1 MHFENVGED
10 KDFRHDDT
18 YANVNTTLAWKVTK
32 GTGSNPIRMV
42 TYSSSSLLL
51 SATICG
57 PLTFFFSLYRDIIL
71 SFLYFFVLLQKKR
84 GMKEKVIFLLLI
96 IMLLASCAG
105 NRKYDD
111 LMQRADSI
119 MNVNDDSAKV
129 AIRMLDGIK
138 PQLPEFSQSQ
148 KMRYELLRHKAMNK
162 ACITFTSD
170 SVMKEVVDY
179 YDHHGSANERMLAN
193 YVLGCVYRDLH
204 EAPMALEYY
213 NKATE
218 QADTTA
224 ADCDYGTLY
233 RVYSQMGFLF
243 SKQYLPYQ
251 LLDAFGKAVK
261 YAYLAKDTLNAIIN
275 YQNRENAYSYLGN
288 KDSVIAIN
296 LQAAKL
302 FKKHGNDY
310 AAAIAFG
317 CNYKYYIEKKDFI
330 NAKKA
335 FEAYNST
342 GYEGNSNYEDAKA
355 YVLCLKGTYY
365 MFTGQLDSACYIL
378 QQSLKFCKSFSNK
391 VATTKA
397 LAHYYAKVNQ
407 PSLAMK
413 YALQSSEYNDSDLIE
428 ARKTQLQQVQAM
440 YDYGRN
446 QEIARMAEQ
455 KAKRSTQMNY
465 MIVFACV
472 ILFLFLSYIYRKQ
485 LALKKKRIAASKL
498 VYEDCLL
505 KLKRLQEEKA
515 QLVAEND
522 KKLTQ
527 IITEKENAISK
538 LEAEIHNIQNKY
550 SLSSM
555 SDTDLILKDSS
566 IYKKIKCIEMHP
578 KEEMYEEDWRKLA
591 DTIEEVI
598 PNFIPMLKNQVSY
611 RDYRI
616 CLLIRLGISA
626 SLMARLLNLSD
637 AAISKS
643 RKTML
648 KKICDKEGK
657 PKEFD
662 EYVLHIQ

>member
-1 MHFENVGED
+1 
-10 KDFRHDDT
+10 
-18 YANVNTTLAWKVTK
+18 
-32 GTGSNPIRMV
+32 
-42 TYSSSSLLL
+42 
-51 SATICG
+51 
-57 PLTFFFSLYRDIIL
+57 
-71 SFLYFFVLLQKKR
+71 
-84 GMKEKVIFLLLI
+84 MKEKVIFLLLI

-119 MNVNDDSAKV
+119 MDVDDDSAKV

-170 SVMKEVVDY
+170 SVMKKVVDY
-179 YDHHGSANERMLAN
+179 YDNHGSANERMLAN
-193 YVLGCVYRDLH
+193 YVLGCVYRDMY

-296 LQAAKL
+296 LHAATM
-302 FKKHGNDY
+302 FKQIGNNY

-391 VATTKA
+391 AATTKA

-515 QLVAEND
+515 QLVAEKD
-522 KKLTQ
+522 KKLAQ

-538 LEAEIHNIQNKY
+538 LVSEIHDIQNRY

-555 SDTDLILKDSS
+555 SDAYLVLKNSS
-566 IYKKIKCIEMHP
+566 IYKKIQCIEAHP
-578 KEEMYEEDWRKLA
+578 LEEMTEEDWTELA
-591 DTIEEVI
+591 DTVEELI
-598 PNFIPMLKNQVSY
+598 PNFISMLKNRVSD

-616 CLLIRLGISA
+616 CLLIRLGIPA

-648 KKICDKEGK
+648 KKLCGKVGK

-662 EYVLHIQ
+662 EYVLHIP

>member
-1 MHFENVGED
+1 
-10 KDFRHDDT
+10 
-18 YANVNTTLAWKVTK
+18 
-32 GTGSNPIRMV
+32 
-42 TYSSSSLLL
+42 
-51 SATICG
+51 
-57 PLTFFFSLYRDIIL
+57 
-71 SFLYFFVLLQKKR
+71 
-84 GMKEKVIFLLLI
+84 MKEKVIYLLLI
-96 IMLLASCAG
+96 LLILASCAG

-224 ADCDYGTLY
+224 TDCDYGTLY

-251 LLDAFGKAVK
+251 ELNAFDKAEK

-275 YQNRENAYSYLGN
+275 YQNKGDAYYLGK

-317 CNYKYYIEKKDFI
+317 CNYDYYIEKKDSI

-355 YVLCLKGTYY
+355 YVLYQKGTYY
-365 MFTGQLDSACYIL
+365 LFVNKQDSAYDNL
-378 QQSLKFCKSFSNK
+378 SLSFKMCKSYSIK
-391 VATTKA
+391 AATTKA
-397 LAHYYAKVNQ
+397 LAQYYAKVNQ
-407 PSLAMK
+407 PAMAMK

-440 YDYGRN
+440 YDYSRN
-446 QEIARMAEQ
+446 QEIAKNAEQ
-455 KAKRSTQMNY
+455 KAERSTRMNY
-465 MIVFACV
+465 MIVLSCLM
-472 ILFLFLSYIYRKQ
+472 LFLLLSYIYRKQ
-485 LALKKKRIAASKL
+485 IAIKKKKIAVSKL
-498 VYEDCLL
+498 LYEDSLL
-505 KLKRLQEEKA
+505 KLKRLQDERAK
-515 QLVAEND
+515 LVAEND
-522 KKLTQ
+522 NKLAQ
-527 IITEKENAISK
+527 VIMEKENTISK
-538 LEAEIHNIQNKY
+538 LKAEITHIQERY
-550 SLSSM
+550 SLSSV
-555 SDTDLILKDSS
+555 SDADLILKDSS
-566 IYKKIKCIEMHP
+566 IYKKIKFIEVHP
-578 KEEMYEEDWRKLA
+578 KEKMCEEDWKELA
-591 DTIEEVI
+591 DTIEEVV
-598 PNFIPMLKNQVSY
+598 PNFIPVLKNKLNDK
-611 RDYRI
+611 DYQI
-616 CLLIRLGISA
+616 CLLVRLGFST
-626 SLMARLLNLSD
+626 SLVARLLGLSD

-648 KKICDKEGK
+648 KKICRKEGK

-662 EYVLHIQ
+662 EYILQIQ

>member
-1 MHFENVGED
+1 
-10 KDFRHDDT
+10 
-18 YANVNTTLAWKVTK
+18 
-32 GTGSNPIRMV
+32 
-42 TYSSSSLLL
+42 
-51 SATICG
+51 
-57 PLTFFFSLYRDIIL
+57 
-71 SFLYFFVLLQKKR
+71 
-84 GMKEKVIFLLLI
+84 MKEKVIYLLLI
-96 IMLLASCAG
+96 LLILTSCAG

-129 AIRMLDGIK
+129 AIRMLDGVK
-138 PQLPEFSQSQ
+138 SQLPEFSQSQ

-243 SKQYLPYQ
+243 SKQYLLYQ
-251 LLDAFGKAVK
+251 ELNAFDKAEK
-261 YAYLAKDTLNAIIN
+261 YAYLAKDTFNAIVN
-275 YQNRENAYSYLGN
+275 YQNQGEVYDFLGK

-296 LQAAKL
+296 LLAAKL

-317 CNYKYYIEKKDFI
+317 CNYNYYIEKKDSI

-355 YVLCLKGTYY
+355 YMLCLKGTYY

-391 VATTKA
+391 AATTKA

-413 YALQSSEYNDSDLIE
+413 YALQSSEYNDSDLIG
-428 ARKTQLQQVQAM
+428 ARKTQLQQMQAM

-446 QEIARMAEQ
+446 QEIAKNAEQ
-455 KAKRSTQMNY
+455 KAERSTRMNY
-465 MIVFACV
+465 MIVLSCV
-472 ILFLFLSYIYRKQ
+472 ILFLLLSYIYRKQ
-485 LALKKKRIAASKL
+485 LALKKKKIAVSKKL
-498 VYEDCLL
+498 YEDSLQ

-515 QLVAEND
+515 KLVADND
-522 KKLTQ
+522 NKLAHV
-527 IITEKENAISK
+527 ITEKENTINK
-538 LEAEIHNIQNKY
+538 LKAEINDIQEKY
-550 SLSSM
+550 SFSSISNVELSLM
-555 SDTDLILKDSS
+555 DSS
-566 IYKKIKCIEMHP
+566 ICKKIKFIEVHP
-578 KEEMYEEDWRKLA
+578 RKKMSDEDWKELA
-591 DTIEEVI
+591 DTVEKTI
-598 PNFIPMLKNQVSY
+598 PNFIPRLKNKLNGK
-611 RDYRI
+611 DYQI
-616 CLLIRLGISA
+616 CLLIRLGFST
-626 SLMARLLNLSD
+626 SLIARLLGLSD

-648 KKICDKEGK
+648 KKLCGKIGK

-662 EYVLHIQ
+662 EYVLQIL

>member
-1 MHFENVGED
+1 
-10 KDFRHDDT
+10 
-18 YANVNTTLAWKVTK
+18 
-32 GTGSNPIRMV
+32 
-42 TYSSSSLLL
+42 
-51 SATICG
+51 
-57 PLTFFFSLYRDIIL
+57 
-71 SFLYFFVLLQKKR
+71 
-84 GMKEKVIFLLLI
+84 MKEKVIFLLLI

-129 AIRMLDGIK
+129 AIRMLDGVK

-193 YVLGCVYRDLH
+193 YVLGCVYRDMH

-251 LLDAFGKAVK
+251 LLDAFGKAMK

-296 LQAAKL
+296 LHAATM
-302 FKKHGNDY
+302 FKQIGNNY

-391 VATTKA
+391 AATTKA

-472 ILFLFLSYIYRKQ
+472 VLFLFLSYVYRKQ

-515 QLVAEND
+515 QLVAEKD
-522 KKLTQ
+522 KKLAQ

-538 LEAEIHNIQNKY
+538 LVSEIHDIQNRY
-550 SLSSM
+550 SLSSI
-555 SDTDLILKDSS
+555 SDADLVLKNSS
-566 IYKKIKCIEMHP
+566 IYKKIQCIEAHP
-578 KEEMYEEDWRKLA
+578 LEEMNEEDWTELA
-591 DTIEEVI
+591 DTVEELI
-598 PNFIPMLKNQVSY
+598 PNFIPMLKNRVSD

-616 CLLIRLGISA
+616 CLLIRLGIPA

-648 KKICDKEGK
+648 KKLCGKVGK

-662 EYVLHIQ
+662 EYVLHIP

>member
-1 MHFENVGED
+1 M
-10 KDFRHDDT
+10 
-18 YANVNTTLAWKVTK
+18 K
-32 GTGSNPIRMV
+32 G
-42 TYSSSSLLL
+42 
-51 SATICG
+51 
-57 PLTFFFSLYRDIIL
+57 
-71 SFLYFFVLLQKKR
+71 
-84 GMKEKVIFLLLI
+84 KVIFLLLI
-96 IMLLASCAG
+96 IMILTSCAG

-111 LMQRADSI
+111 LMLRADSI
-119 MNVNDDSAKV
+119 MDVDDDSATV
-129 AIRMLDGIK
+129 AIRMLDGVK
-138 PQLPEFSQSQ
+138 SQLPEFTKKQR
-148 KMRYELLRHKAMNK
+148 MRYELLRHKAMNK

-179 YDHHGSANERMLAN
+179 YDNHGSANERMLAN
-193 YVLGCVYRDLH
+193 YVLGCVYRDMH

-251 LLDAFGKAVK
+251 ELNAFDKAEK

-275 YQNRENAYSYLGN
+275 YQNKGDAYGYLGK

-317 CNYKYYIEKKDFI
+317 CNYDYYIEKKDSI

-355 YVLCLKGTYY
+355 YVLYQKGTYY
-365 MFTGQLDSACYIL
+365 LFVNKQDSAYDNL
-378 QQSLKFCKSFSNK
+378 SLSFKMCKSYSIK
-391 VATTKA
+391 AATTKA
-397 LAHYYAKVNQ
+397 LAQYYAKVNQ
-407 PSLAMK
+407 PAMAMK

-440 YDYGRN
+440 YDYSRN
-446 QEIARMAEQ
+446 QEVAKRAEQ

-515 QLVAEND
+515 QLVAEKD
-522 KKLTQ
+522 KKLAQ

-538 LEAEIHNIQNKY
+538 LVSEIHDIQNRY

-555 SDTDLILKDSS
+555 SDAYLVLKNSS
-566 IYKKIKCIEMHP
+566 IYKKIQCIETHP
-578 KEEMYEEDWRKLA
+578 LEEMTEEDWTELA
-591 DTIEEVI
+591 DTVEELI
-598 PNFIPMLKNQVSY
+598 PNFIPMLKNRVSD

-616 CLLIRLGISA
+616 CLLIRLGIPA

-648 KKICDKEGK
+648 KKLCGKVGK

-662 EYVLHIQ
+662 EYVLHIP

>member
-1 MHFENVGED
+1 
-10 KDFRHDDT
+10 
-18 YANVNTTLAWKVTK
+18 
-32 GTGSNPIRMV
+32 
-42 TYSSSSLLL
+42 
-51 SATICG
+51 
-57 PLTFFFSLYRDIIL
+57 
-71 SFLYFFVLLQKKR
+71 
-84 GMKEKVIFLLLI
+84 MKEKVIYLLLI
-96 IMLLASCAG
+96 LLILASCAG

-111 LMQRADSI
+111 LMLRADSI
-119 MNVNDDSAKV
+119 MDVDDDSATV

-179 YDHHGSANERMLAN
+179 YDNHGSANERMLAN
-193 YVLGCVYRDLH
+193 YVLGCVYRDMH

-224 ADCDYGTLY
+224 TDCDYGTLY
-233 RVYSQMGFLF
+233 RVYSQMGILF

-251 LLDAFGKAVK
+251 LLDAFGKAEK

-296 LQAAKL
+296 LHAATM
-302 FKKHGNDY
+302 FKQIGNNY

-317 CNYKYYIEKKDFI
+317 CNYNYYVEKEDTL
-330 NAKKA
+330 NALKTFKA
-335 FEAYNST
+335 YFSA
-342 GYEGNSNYEDAKA
+342 GYEGNSEYEDSKA
-355 YVLCLKGTYY
+355 YVLCQKGTYY
-365 MFTGQLDSACYIL
+365 MFTAQLDSAYNNL
-378 QQSLKFCKSFSNK
+378 QQSLRLCKSYSIK
-391 VATTKA
+391 AATTKA
-397 LAHYYAKVNQ
+397 LAQYYAKVNQ
-407 PSLAMK
+407 PAMAMK

-472 ILFLFLSYIYRKQ
+472 VLFLFLSYVYRKQ

-515 QLVAEND
+515 QLVAEKD
-522 KKLTQ
+522 KKLAQ

-538 LEAEIHNIQNKY
+538 LVSEIHDIQNRY

-555 SDTDLILKDSS
+555 SDAYLVLKNSS
-566 IYKKIKCIEMHP
+566 IYKKIQCIEAHP
-578 KEEMYEEDWRKLA
+578 LEEMNEEDWTELA
-591 DTIEEVI
+591 DTVEELI
-598 PNFIPMLKNQVSY
+598 PNFIPMLKNRVSD

-616 CLLIRLGISA
+616 CLLIRLGIPA

-648 KKICDKEGK
+648 KKLCGKVGK

-662 EYVLHIQ
+662 EYVLHIP

>member
-1 MHFENVGED
+1 
-10 KDFRHDDT
+10 
-18 YANVNTTLAWKVTK
+18 
-32 GTGSNPIRMV
+32 
-42 TYSSSSLLL
+42 
-51 SATICG
+51 
-57 PLTFFFSLYRDIIL
+57 
-71 SFLYFFVLLQKKR
+71 
-84 GMKEKVIFLLLI
+84 MKEKVIFLLLI
-96 IMLLASCAG
+96 IMILTSCAG

-129 AIRMLDGIK
+129 AIRMLDGVK
-138 PQLPEFSQSQ
+138 SQLPEFSQSQ
-148 KMRYELLRHKAMNK
+148 KMHYELLRHKAMNK

-179 YDHHGSANERMLAN
+179 YEDHGSANQRMLAN

-224 ADCDYGTLY
+224 ADCDNGTLY

-251 LLDAFGKAVK
+251 ELNAFDKAEK
-261 YAYLAKDTLNAIIN
+261 YAYLAKDTFNAIVN
-275 YQNRENAYSYLGN
+275 YQNQGEVYAFLGK

-317 CNYKYYIEKKDFI
+317 CNYNYYIEKKDSI

-355 YVLCLKGTYY
+355 YVLYQKGTYY
-365 MFTGQLDSACYIL
+365 LFVNKQDSAYDNL
-378 QQSLKFCKSFSNK
+378 SLSFKMCKSYSIK
-391 VATTKA
+391 AATTKA
-397 LAHYYAKVNQ
+397 LAQYYAKVNQ
-407 PSLAMK
+407 PAMAMK
-413 YALQSSEYNDSDLIE
+413 YALQSSEYNDSDLIG

-440 YDYGRN
+440 YDYSRN
-446 QEIARMAEQ
+446 QEIAKNAEQ
-455 KAKRSTQMNY
+455 KAERSTRMNY
-465 MIVFACV
+465 MIVLSCLM
-472 ILFLFLSYIYRKQ
+472 LFLLLSYIYRKQ
-485 LALKKKRIAASKL
+485 IAIKKKKIAVSKL
-498 VYEDCLL
+498 LYEDSLL
-505 KLKRLQEEKA
+505 KLKRLQDERAK
-515 QLVAEND
+515 LVAEND
-522 KKLTQ
+522 NKLAQ
-527 IITEKENAISK
+527 VIMEKENTISK
-538 LEAEIHNIQNKY
+538 LKAEITHIQERY
-550 SLSSM
+550 SLSSV
-555 SDTDLILKDSS
+555 SDADLILKDSS
-566 IYKKIKCIEMHP
+566 IYKKIKFIEVHP
-578 KEEMYEEDWRKLA
+578 KEKMCEEDWNELA
-591 DTIEEVI
+591 DTIEEVV
-598 PNFIPMLKNQVSY
+598 PNFIPVLKNKLNDK
-611 RDYRI
+611 DYQI
-616 CLLIRLGISA
+616 CLLVRLGFST
-626 SLMARLLNLSD
+626 SLVARLLGLSD

-648 KKICDKEGK
+648 KKICRKEGK

-662 EYVLHIQ
+662 EYILQIQ

>member
-1 MHFENVGED
+1 
-10 KDFRHDDT
+10 
-18 YANVNTTLAWKVTK
+18 
-32 GTGSNPIRMV
+32 
-42 TYSSSSLLL
+42 
-51 SATICG
+51 
-57 PLTFFFSLYRDIIL
+57 
-71 SFLYFFVLLQKKR
+71 
-84 GMKEKVIFLLLI
+84 MKEKVIFLLLI

-129 AIRMLDGIK
+129 AIRMLDGVK
-138 PQLPEFSQSQ
+138 SQLPEFSQAQ

-193 YVLGCVYRDLH
+193 YVLGCVYRDMH

-251 LLDAFGKAVK
+251 LLDAFGKAEK

-296 LQAAKL
+296 LHAATM
-302 FKKHGNDY
+302 FKQIGNNY

-317 CNYKYYIEKKDFI
+317 CNYNYYVEKEDTL
-330 NAKKA
+330 NALKTFKA
-335 FEAYNST
+335 YFST
-342 GYEGNSNYEDAKA
+342 GYEGNSEYEDSKA
-355 YVLCLKGTYY
+355 YVLCQKGTYY
-365 MFTGQLDSACYIL
+365 MFTAQLDSAYNNL
-378 QQSLKFCKSFSNK
+378 QQSLRLCKSYSIK
-391 VATTKA
+391 AATTKA
-397 LAHYYAKVNQ
+397 LAQYYAKVNQ
-407 PSLAMK
+407 PAMAMK

-428 ARKTQLQQVQAM
+428 ARKTQLQQVKAM

-446 QEIARMAEQ
+446 QEIARRAEL

-472 ILFLFLSYIYRKQ
+472 VLFLFLSYVYRKQ

-515 QLVAEND
+515 QLVAEKD
-522 KKLTQ
+522 KKLAQ

-538 LEAEIHNIQNKY
+538 LVSEIHDIQNRY

-555 SDTDLILKDSS
+555 SDAYLVLKNSS
-566 IYKKIKCIEMHP
+566 IYKKIQCIEAHP
-578 KEEMYEEDWRKLA
+578 LEEMTEEDWTELA
-591 DTIEEVI
+591 DTVEELI
-598 PNFIPMLKNQVSY
+598 PNFIPMLKNRVSD

-616 CLLIRLGISA
+616 CLLIRLGIPA

-648 KKICDKEGK
+648 KKLCGKVGK

-662 EYVLHIQ
+662 EYVLHIP

>member
-1 MHFENVGED
+1 
-10 KDFRHDDT
+10 
-18 YANVNTTLAWKVTK
+18 
-32 GTGSNPIRMV
+32 
-42 TYSSSSLLL
+42 
-51 SATICG
+51 
-57 PLTFFFSLYRDIIL
+57 
-71 SFLYFFVLLQKKR
+71 
-84 GMKEKVIFLLLI
+84 MKEKVIFLLLI
-96 IMLLASCAG
+96 IMILTSCAG

-138 PQLPEFSQSQ
+138 SQLPEFSQSQ

-170 SVMKEVVDY
+170 NVMKKVVDY
-179 YDHHGSANERMLAN
+179 YDNHGSANERMLAN
-193 YVLGCVYRDLH
+193 YVLGCVYRDMY
-204 EAPMALEYY
+204 ETPMALEYY

-296 LQAAKL
+296 LHAATM
-302 FKKHGNDY
+302 FKQIGNNY

-317 CNYKYYIEKKDFI
+317 CNYNYYVEKEDTL
-330 NAKKA
+330 NALKTFKA
-335 FEAYNST
+335 YFST
-342 GYEGNSNYEDAKA
+342 GYEGNSEYEDSKA
-355 YVLCLKGTYY
+355 YVLCQKGTYY
-365 MFTGQLDSACYIL
+365 MFTAQLDSAYNNL
-378 QQSLKFCKSFSNK
+378 QQSLRLCKSYSIK
-391 VATTKA
+391 AATTKA
-397 LAHYYAKVNQ
+397 LAQYYAKVNQ
-407 PSLAMK
+407 PAMAMK

-440 YDYGRN
+440 YDYSRN
-446 QEIARMAEQ
+446 QEVAKRAEQ
-455 KAKRSTQMNY
+455 KAKRSMQMNY
-465 MIVFACV
+465 MIVLAC
-472 ILFLFLSYIYRKQ
+472 IMLFLLLSYIYRKQ
-485 LALKKKRIAASKL
+485 LALKKKKIAVSKL
-498 VYEDCLL
+498 LYEDSLL
-505 KLKRLQEEKA
+505 KLKRLQDEKA
-515 QLVAEND
+515 KLVSEND
-522 KKLTQ
+522 NKLVQ
-527 IITEKENAISK
+527 IITEKEKTINK
-538 LEAEIHNIQNKY
+538 LKAEINDIQEKY

-555 SDTDLILKDSS
+555 SDVELALMDSS
-566 IYKKIKCIEMHP
+566 IYKKIKFIEVHP
-578 KEEMYEEDWRKLA
+578 KKNMSEEDWKELA
-591 DTIEEVI
+591 DTVEKAI
-598 PNFIPMLKNQVSY
+598 PNFIPRLKNKLSDK
-611 RDYRI
+611 DYQI
-616 CLLIRLGISA
+616 CLLIRLGFST
-626 SLMARLLNLSD
+626 SLIARLLDLSV

-648 KKICDKEGK
+648 KKICGKIGK
-657 PKEFD
+657 PKDFD

>member
-1 MHFENVGED
+1 M
-10 KDFRHDDT
+10 
-18 YANVNTTLAWKVTK
+18 
-32 GTGSNPIRMV
+32 
-42 TYSSSSLLL
+42 
-51 SATICG
+51 
-57 PLTFFFSLYRDIIL
+57 FFAACS
-71 SFLYFFVLLQKKR
+71 
-84 GMKEKVIFLLLI
+84 
-96 IMLLASCAG
+96 G
-105 NRKYDD
+105 NSKYDD

-119 MNVNDDSAKV
+119 MNADDDSAKV
-129 AIRMLDGIK
+129 AIRMLDGVK
-138 PQLPEFSQSQ
+138 SQLPEFSQSQ

-251 LLDAFGKAVK
+251 ELNAFDKAEK

-275 YQNRENAYSYLGN
+275 YQNKGDAYGYLGK

-310 AAAIAFG
+310 AATIAFG
-317 CNYKYYIEKKDFI
+317 CNYDYYIEKKDSI

-355 YVLCLKGTYY
+355 YVLYQKGTYY
-365 MFTGQLDSACYIL
+365 LFVNKQDSAYDNL
-378 QQSLKFCKSFSNK
+378 SLSFKMCKSYSIK
-391 VATTKA
+391 AATTKA
-397 LAHYYAKVNQ
+397 LAQYYAKVNQ
-407 PSLAMK
+407 PAMAMK

-440 YDYGRN
+440 YDYSRN
-446 QEIARMAEQ
+446 QEIAKNAEQ
-455 KAKRSTQMNY
+455 KAERSTRMNY
-465 MIVFACV
+465 MIVLSCLM
-472 ILFLFLSYIYRKQ
+472 LFLLLSYIYRKQ
-485 LALKKKRIAASKL
+485 IAIKKKKIAVSKL
-498 VYEDCLL
+498 LYEDSLL
-505 KLKRLQEEKA
+505 KLKRLQDERAK
-515 QLVAEND
+515 LVAEND
-522 KKLTQ
+522 NKLAQ
-527 IITEKENAISK
+527 VIMEKENTISK
-538 LEAEIHNIQNKY
+538 LKAEITHIQERY
-550 SLSSM
+550 SLSSV
-555 SDTDLILKDSS
+555 SDADLILKDSS
-566 IYKKIKCIEMHP
+566 IYKKIKFIEVHP
-578 KEEMYEEDWRKLA
+578 KEKMCEEDWKELA
-591 DTIEEVI
+591 DTIEEVV
-598 PNFIPMLKNQVSY
+598 PNFIPVLKNKLNDK
-611 RDYRI
+611 DYQI
-616 CLLIRLGISA
+616 CLLVRLGFST
-626 SLMARLLNLSD
+626 SLVARLLGLSD

-648 KKICDKEGK
+648 KKICRKEGK

-662 EYVLHIQ
+662 EYILQIQ

>member
-1 MHFENVGED
+1 MKHRWIYLV
-10 KDFRHDDT
+10 
-18 YANVNTTLAWKVTK
+18 
-32 GTGSNPIRMV
+32 
-42 TYSSSSLLL
+42 LLL
-51 SATICG
+51 VAIVSCTG
-57 PLTFFFSLYRDIIL
+57 N
-71 SFLYFFVLLQKKR
+71 KR
-84 GMKEKVIFLLLI
+84 
-96 IMLLASCAG
+96 
-105 NRKYDD
+105 YDN

-119 MNVNDDSAKV
+119 MDSNDDSAKV
-129 AIRMLDGIK
+129 AIELLDKVK
-138 PQLPEFSQSQ
+138 PQLDDFTKGQR
-148 KMRYELLRHKAMNK
+148 MRYELLYHKAMNK

-193 YVLGCVYRDLH
+193 YVLGCVYRDMH

-213 NKATE
+213 DKATE

-251 LLDAFGKAVK
+251 ELNAFDKAEK
-261 YAYLAKDTLNAIIN
+261 YAYLAKDTFNAIVN
-275 YQNRENAYSYLGN
+275 YQNQGEVYDFLGK
-288 KDSVIAIN
+288 KDSAIAIN

-391 VATTKA
+391 AATTKA

-498 VYEDCLL
+498 VYEDSLL

-515 QLVAEND
+515 QLVVEND

-538 LEAEIHNIQNKY
+538 LESEIHDIQNKY
-550 SLSSM
+550 SLSSI
-555 SDTDLILKDSS
+555 SDADLVLKNSS
-566 IYKKIKCIEMHP
+566 IYKKIQCIEAHP
-578 KEEMYEEDWRKLA
+578 LEEMHEEDWTELA
-591 DTIEEVI
+591 DTVEEVI
-598 PNFIPMLKNQVSY
+598 PDFIPMLKNRVSD

-616 CLLIRLGISA
+616 CLLIRLGFSI
-626 SLMARLLNLSD
+626 SLMAILLNLSD
-637 AAISKS
+637 ATISKS

-648 KKICDKEGK
+648 KKLCGKIGK
-657 PKEFD
+657 PKDFD